1 MNILRSLRSRV
12 SLGMAVLV
20 TLVLLIAVSATRAV
34 RSISQ
39 AVEVETAALLA
50 GTEAG
55 SGLVG
60 AVLNEIRAA
69 EQYLLDPSVELQR
82 EFIASGDSAYAYQ
95 QTFRQLSGLS
105 TQDRYITNKIADEQS
120 SIEVSYALAHALAD
134 LGRDAE
140 ARRHADQA
148 RAPADTLVADVRALS
163 RSQSSR
169 ALIRIQ
175 KLRERGG
182 QPRAQRLGALRAG
195 PHPRAW
201 PPRSTPSARWTSR
214 SGGWSARPNG
224 SAAATSARS
233 PWARCRP
240 SSAGS
245 PRRWTRWRRGS
256 ARWSGSW

>member
-1 MNILRSLRSRV
+1 
-12 SLGMAVLV
+12 MAVLV

-34 RSISQ
+34 RSISR
-39 AVEVETAALLA
+39 AVDTETGALLA

-60 AVLNEIRAA
+60 AVLNEIRSA
-69 EQYLLDPSVELQR
+69 EQYLLDPSVDLQR

-95 QTFRQLSGLS
+95 QTFRQLTGLS

-120 SIEVSYALAHALAD
+120 TIEVSYALAHALAD

-163 RSQSSR
+163 RSQSAR

-175 KLRERGG
+175 ALQQEASRRERNVW
-182 QPRAQRLGALRAG
+182 ALFALAR
-195 PHPRAW
+195 
-201 PPRSTPSARWTSR
+201 PRSTPCAPWTCR
-214 SGGWSARPNG
+214 FGGSWGRPSD
-224 SAAATSARS
+224 SAAATSAPSR
-233 PWARCRP
+233 WARCRP

-245 PRRWTRWRRGS
+245 PARWMRWRRGS
-256 ARWSGSW
+256 ARWWASS